1 MSNTLKTTIRKGD
14 PGYIKAE
21 QKRRILITALLF
33 AVPLFVGQL
42 FQLFY
47 SLADTRIV
55 GQTLG
60 DEALAAVGATTTLS
74 DMLLSFLNGLT
85 NGFAIVI
92 ATCFGAKDERQMK
105 KAMGGTILL
114 GSCCAAVLSGLC
126 LLNMSG
132 LLKLLNISPELFAA
146 ARGYIGIVIA
156 GLLAATLYNICA
168 AMLRA
173 IGDSFTPLLFLILAA
188 FLNIAMDYG
197 FILCLHTGVEGAAY
211 ATVIAQAVSAFL
223 CFLYMRRK
231 YPQLTLK
238 KEDFKP
244 DMILYK
250 KLFGAGLSMGFMT
263 SLVGI
268 GTMALQTSI
277 NTFGTDI
284 IVAHTAA
291 RKISSI
297 YMLPFSVMGTTLA
310 TYCGQNLG
318 AGKYSRIR
326 QGIRDTVLVTFVWC
340 TGVIISA
347 YTVAPWLIRTVTA
360 TQKKDII
367 DTASLYLRVNTPFYY
382 VPTVICLF
390 RNSMQGFGDNRTP
403 VISSSLEMIGKVLIA
418 LLLAPAIGYYGII
431 VAEPIV
437 WFIMVIPLVVNM
449 VRSPVLKMKDR
460 EGTSA

>member
-1 MSNTLKTTIRKGD
+1 MKDLTKGKPIR
-14 PGYIKAE
+14 
-21 QKRRILITALLF
+21 LILLF

-114 GSCCAAVLSGLC
+114 GSCCAVVLSGLC
-126 LLNMSG
+126 ILNMSG

-244 DMILYK
+244 DMALYK

-340 TGVIISA
+340 AGVIISA

>member
-1 MSNTLKTTIRKGD
+1 MKDLTKGKPIR
-14 PGYIKAE
+14 
-21 QKRRILITALLF
+21 LILLF

-114 GSCCAAVLSGLC
+114 GSCCAVVLSGLC

-132 LLKLLNISPELFAA
+132 LLKLLNISPELLAA

-326 QGIRDTVLVTFVWC
+326 QGIRNTVLVTFVWC

-347 YTVAPWLIRTVTA
+347 YTMAPWLIRTVTA

>member
-1 MSNTLKTTIRKGD
+1 MKDLTKGKPIR
-14 PGYIKAE
+14 
-21 QKRRILITALLF
+21 LILLF

-60 DEALAAVGATTTLS
+60 DEALAAVGATTTLI

-114 GSCCAAVLSGLC
+114 GSCCAVVLSGLC

-403 VISSSLEMIGKVLIA
+403 VVSSSLEMIGKVLIA

>member
-1 MSNTLKTTIRKGD
+1 MKDLTKGKPIR
-14 PGYIKAE
+14 
-21 QKRRILITALLF
+21 LILLF

-114 GSCCAAVLSGLC
+114 GSCCAVVLSGLC

-197 FILCLHTGVEGAAY
+197 FILCLHTSVEGAAY

-263 SLVGI
+263 SLVGV

>member
-1 MSNTLKTTIRKGD
+1 MKDLTKGKPIR
-14 PGYIKAE
+14 
-21 QKRRILITALLF
+21 LILLF

-114 GSCCAAVLSGLC
+114 GSCCAVVLSGLC

-449 VRSPVLKMKDR
+449 VRSPVLKMQDR
-460 EGTSA
+460 EGASA

>member
-1 MSNTLKTTIRKGD
+1 MKDLTKGKPIR
-14 PGYIKAE
+14 
-21 QKRRILITALLF
+21 LILLF

-114 GSCCAAVLSGLC
+114 GSCCAVVLSGLC

-132 LLKLLNISPELFAA
+132 LLKLLNISPELFEA

>member
-1 MSNTLKTTIRKGD
+1 MKDLTKGKPIR
-14 PGYIKAE
+14 
-21 QKRRILITALLF
+21 LILLF

-114 GSCCAAVLSGLC
+114 GSCCAVVLSGLC

-403 VISSSLEMIGKVLIA
+403 VVSSSLEMIGKVLIA

>member
-1 MSNTLKTTIRKGD
+1 MKDLTKGKPIR
-14 PGYIKAE
+14 
-21 QKRRILITALLF
+21 LILLF

-114 GSCCAAVLSGLC
+114 GSCCAVVLSGLC

-326 QGIRDTVLVTFVWC
+326 RGIRDTVLVTFVWC
-340 TGVIISA
+340 AGVIISA

>member
-1 MSNTLKTTIRKGD
+1 MKDLTKGKPIR
-14 PGYIKAE
+14 
-21 QKRRILITALLF
+21 LILLF

-92 ATCFGAKDERQMK
+92 ATCFGAKDESRMK

-114 GSCCAAVLSGLC
+114 GSCCAVALSGLC

-460 EGTSA
+460 ESTSA

>member
-1 MSNTLKTTIRKGD
+1 MKDLTKGKPIR
-14 PGYIKAE
+14 
-21 QKRRILITALLF
+21 LILLF

-211 ATVIAQAVSAFL
+211 ATVIAQEVSAFL

>member
-1 MSNTLKTTIRKGD
+1 MKDLTKGKPIR
-14 PGYIKAE
+14 
-21 QKRRILITALLF
+21 LILLF

-92 ATCFGAKDERQMK
+92 ATCFGAKDESRMK

-114 GSCCAAVLSGLC
+114 GSYCAVALSGLC

-263 SLVGI
+263 SLVGV

-460 EGTSA
+460 EGASA

>member
-1 MSNTLKTTIRKGD
+1 MKDLTKGK
-14 PGYIKAE
+14 PIW
-21 QKRRILITALLF
+21 LILLF

-114 GSCCAAVLSGLC
+114 GSCCAVVLSGLC

-418 LLLAPAIGYYGII
+418 LLLAPAIGYSGII

-460 EGTSA
+460 ESTSA

>member
-1 MSNTLKTTIRKGD
+1 MKDLTKGKPIR
-14 PGYIKAE
+14 
-21 QKRRILITALLF
+21 LILLF

-114 GSCCAAVLSGLC
+114 GSCCAAILSGLC

>member
-1 MSNTLKTTIRKGD
+1 MKDLTKGKPIR
-14 PGYIKAE
+14 
-21 QKRRILITALLF
+21 LILLF

-114 GSCCAAVLSGLC
+114 GSCCAVVLSGLC

-418 LLLAPAIGYYGII
+418 LLLAPAVGYYGII

>member
-1 MSNTLKTTIRKGD
+1 MKDLTKGKPIR
-14 PGYIKAE
+14 
-21 QKRRILITALLF
+21 LILLF

-92 ATCFGAKDERQMK
+92 ATCFGAKYERQMK

-114 GSCCAAVLSGLC
+114 GSCCAVVLSGLC

>member
-1 MSNTLKTTIRKGD
+1 MKDLTKGKPIR
-14 PGYIKAE
+14 
-21 QKRRILITALLF
+21 LILLF

-211 ATVIAQAVSAFL
+211 ATVIAQAASAFL

>member
-1 MSNTLKTTIRKGD
+1 MKDLTKGKLIR
-14 PGYIKAE
+14 
-21 QKRRILITALLF
+21 LILLF

-92 ATCFGAKDERQMK
+92 ATCFGAKDESQMK

-114 GSCCAAVLSGLC
+114 GSCCAVALSGLC

-244 DMILYK
+244 DMVLYK

-263 SLVGI
+263 SLVGV

-326 QGIRDTVLVTFVWC
+326 KGIRDTVLVTFVWC

>member
-1 MSNTLKTTIRKGD
+1 MKDLTKGKPIR
-14 PGYIKAE
+14 
-21 QKRRILITALLF
+21 LILLF

-92 ATCFGAKDERQMK
+92 ATCFGAKDESQMK

-114 GSCCAAVLSGLC
+114 GSCCAVALSGLC

-223 CFLYMRRK
+223 CFLYMRRR

-244 DMILYK
+244 DMVLYK

-263 SLVGI
+263 SLVGV

-326 QGIRDTVLVTFVWC
+326 KGIRDTVLVTFVWC

>member
-1 MSNTLKTTIRKGD
+1 MKDLTKGKPIR
-14 PGYIKAE
+14 
-21 QKRRILITALLF
+21 LILLF

-340 TGVIISA
+340 AGVIISA

>member
-1 MSNTLKTTIRKGD
+1 MKDLTKGKPIR
-14 PGYIKAE
+14 
-21 QKRRILITALLF
+21 LILLF

-114 GSCCAAVLSGLC
+114 GSCCAVVLSGLC

-244 DMILYK
+244 DMVLYK

-263 SLVGI
+263 SLVGV

-318 AGKYSRIR
+318 ARKYSRIR

>member
-1 MSNTLKTTIRKGD
+1 MKDLTKGKPIR
-14 PGYIKAE
+14 
-21 QKRRILITALLF
+21 LILLF

-92 ATCFGAKDERQMK
+92 ATCFGAKDESQMK

-114 GSCCAAVLSGLC
+114 GSCCAVALSGLC

-244 DMILYK
+244 DMVLYK

-263 SLVGI
+263 SLVGV

-326 QGIRDTVLVTFVWC
+326 KGIRDTVLVTFVWC

-449 VRSPVLKMKDR
+449 VRSPALKMKDR